1 MATAT
6 ETSATKPAY
15 FVAEVEIHDLAGFKA
30 YAEQFAGTLAPF
42 GGKLLSFGEA
52 IVPEEGIENT
62 TARAAIVVFPSA
74 QAGRDW
80 FASPVY
86 RKIAPIRQKSA
97 HTRAFSVEGLPA
109 SCNDQTRGE
118 P

>member
-1 MATAT
+1 MT
-6 ETSATKPAY
+6 TSATPTKTAY
-15 FVAEVEIHDLAGFKA
+15 FVAEVEIHDPAGFQA
-30 YAEQFAGTLAPF
+30 YAEQFAGTLTPF
-42 GGKLLSFGEA
+42 GGKLLSFGDS
-52 IVPEEGIENT
+52 IVPIEGIEKT

-97 HTRAFSVEGLPA
+97 HTRAFSVEGFPVSA
-109 SCNDQTRGE
+109 
-118 P
+118 

>member
-1 MATAT
+1 MP
-6 ETSATKPAY
+6 KPAY
-15 FVAEVEIHDLAGFKA
+15 FIAQVEIHDPAGFMP

-42 GGKLLSFGEA
+42 GGKLLSFGEP
-52 IVPEEGIENT
+52 IVPVEGIETT

-74 QAGRDW
+74 QAARDW

-97 HTRAFSVEGLPA
+97 QTRAFSVEGLP
-109 SCNDQTRGE
+109 SGS
-118 P
+118 

>member
-1 MATAT
+1 MPATA
-6 ETSATKPAY
+6 ENPSVKPAY
-15 FVAEVEIHDLAGFKA
+15 FVAEVEIHDLAAFKS

-42 GGKLLSFGEA
+42 GGKLLSFGES
-52 IVPEEGIENT
+52 IIPIEGIEKT

-80 FASPVY
+80 FASPTY

-109 SCNDQTRGE
+109 SA
-118 P
+118 

>member
-1 MATAT
+1 MPS
-6 ETSATKPAY
+6 TSENPAAKSAY
-15 FVAEVEIHDLAGFKA
+15 FIAEVEIHDLAGFKS
-30 YAEQFAGTLAPF
+30 YAEQFAGTLSPF

-52 IVPEEGIENT
+52 IVPIEGIEKT

-80 FASPVY
+80 FASPAY

-97 HTRAFSVEGLPA
+97 HTRAFSVEGFPA
-109 SCNDQTRGE
+109 SV
-118 P
+118 